1 MSRSNGYAPA
11 HGHVYAREAV
21 AKKYSLQDRTVT
33 AEDVILANGCSEALK
48 FIIHCIVGEGDNLL
62 VPFPGFTLYITVH
75 SIFFSIVHSCQNYQS
90 HSFSWPRTTLR
101 IVAATICF
109 PDPSGN
115 ATLPIWKLW
124 WILKPK
130 H

>member
-90 HSFSWPRTTLR
+90 HSLVGPEQLCGLSRLQFASR
-101 IVAATICF
+101 IPVGMRPC
-109 PDPSGN
+109 PYGNSGGF
-115 ATLPIWKLW
+115 
-124 WILKPK
+124 
-130 H
+130 